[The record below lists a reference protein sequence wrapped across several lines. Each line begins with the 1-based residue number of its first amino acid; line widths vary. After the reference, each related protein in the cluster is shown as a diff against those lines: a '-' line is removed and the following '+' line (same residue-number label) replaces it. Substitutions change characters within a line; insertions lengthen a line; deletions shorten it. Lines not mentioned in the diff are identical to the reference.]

1 MVIGVTRMAIEIP
14 GARSLKDKRR
24 VVKSVIDQ
32 VKHRFNVA
40 IAEVDGHAQWQFAEL
55 AVACVSTSPQ
65 HADEMLRRVLQFI
78 EEHLADGYL
87 MDYQT
92 ELIHL

>member
-1 MVIGVTRMAIEIP
+1 MVIGVTRIAIEIP
-14 GARSLKDKRR
+14 SAHSLKEKRK
-24 VVKSVIDQ
+24 VVRSVIDQ

-55 AVACVSTSPQ
+55 GVACVSTSPQ

-78 EEHLADGYL
+78 EEHLAEGYL
-87 MDYQT
+87 LDYQT
-92 ELIHL
+92 EVIHL

>member
-1 MVIGVTRMAIEIP
+1 MVIGVTRIAIEIP
-14 GARSLKDKRR
+14 SAHSLKEKRK

-55 AVACVSTSPQ
+55 GVACVSTSPQ
-65 HADEMLRRVLQFI
+65 HADEMLRRVLQYI
-78 EEHLADGYL
+78 EEHLAEGYL
-87 MDYQT
+87 LDYQT
-92 ELIHL
+92 EVIHL

>member
-1 MVIGVTRMAIEIP
+1 MVIGIVRLAIEIP
-14 GARSLKDKRR
+14 SAHSLKEKRK

-55 AVACVSTSPQ
+55 GVVCVSTSTQ
-65 HADEMLRRVLQFI
+65 HADEMLRRVLHFI
-78 EEHLADGYL
+78 EENLAEGYL
-87 MDYQT
+87 LDYQT
-92 ELIHL
+92 EIIHV

>member
-1 MVIGVTRMAIEIP
+1 MVIGVTRFAIEIP
-14 GARSLKDKRR
+14 SARSLKEKRK

-55 AVACVSTSPQ
+55 GVACVSTSAQ
-65 HADEMLRRVLQFI
+65 HADEMLRHVLQYV
-78 EEHLADGYL
+78 EEHLAEGYVV
-87 MDYQT
+87 DYRT